1 MAKGRDRKSQSLSLF
16 ESSSRNGRE
25 WPDAPP
31 PDIAPLKPT
40 AVYDTY
46 WRFAVERQKIFF
58 ARAAGEPP
66 PWTDDE
72 ILAEFKFTNAYRAA
86 DRVSQYLIRSVI
98 YRDDL
103 PNSVEEVFF
112 RTMLFKLFNKIETWE
127 LLERECG
134 PVTWS
139 GYDFKRFDGVLSRAM
154 ASAHRIYSAA
164 YIMPSAST
172 FGYSR
177 KHSNHL
183 ALLAMMMADGLPQQI
198 AAATRMQDGFQML
211 IEYPSLGDFLAYQF
225 ITDIN
230 YGEITKFSETEFVVP
245 GPGALDGIKKCFE
258 DTGGLTPAEVIG
270 FMQQRQ
276 EAEFQ
281 RLGITFWSLWGRPL
295 QLIDCQNLFCEV
307 GKYARESHPDVKGV
321 SDRTRIKQKFRPS
334 GGRIEYWFPPK
345 WGINERIAGN
355 RPDLCEV
362 NDGPS

>member
-1 MAKGRDRKSQSLSLF
+1 MAKDHAKKPQSPLLF
-16 ESSSRNGRE
+16 GIGSRSGRE

-40 AVYDTY
+40 VVYDTY
-46 WRFAVERQKIFF
+46 WRFAVERQEIFF

-66 PWTDDE
+66 PWTKDE

-86 DRVSQYLIRSVI
+86 DRVSQFLIRSVI

-103 PNSVEEVFF
+103 PNSIEEVFF
-112 RTMLFKLFNKIETWE
+112 RMMLFKLFNKIETWE

-134 PVTWS
+134 PISWS
-139 GYDFKRFDGVLSRAM
+139 RYDFTRYDGVLRKAM
-154 ASAHRIYSAA
+154 ASGRRIYSAA

-172 FGYSR
+172 FGFAS

-183 ALLAMMMADGLPQQI
+183 ALLGKMIADGLPRQI
-198 AAATRMQDGFQML
+198 AAATRMQDGFDL
-211 IEYPSLGDFLAYQF
+211 LVDYPSLGDFLAYQF

-230 YGEITKFSETEFVVP
+230 YSEITRFSETEFVVP

-258 DTGGLTPAEVIG
+258 DTGGLTPAEVIV

-276 EAEFQ
+276 DAEFQ
-281 RLGITFWSLWGRPL
+281 RLGVTFRSLWGRPM

-307 GKYARESHPDVKGV
+307 GKYARESNPDVKGV

-334 GGRIEYWFPPK
+334 PERIEYWFPPK
-345 WGINERIAGN
+345 WNLNERVAGK
-355 RPDLCEV
+355 
-362 NDGPS
+362 

>member
-1 MAKGRDRKSQSLSLF
+1 MAKDRAKKPHSALLF
-16 ESSSRNGRE
+16 DDGGRNGRV

-31 PDIAPLKPT
+31 PDVAPLKPT

-46 WRFAVERQKIFF
+46 WRFAVERQEIFF

-86 DRVSQYLIRSVI
+86 DRVSQFLIRSVI
-98 YRDDL
+98 YRSDL
-103 PNSVEEVFF
+103 PNTIEEVFF

-134 PVTWS
+134 PITWS
-139 GYDFKRFDGVLSRAM
+139 GYDFKRYDGVLTKAM
-154 ASAHRIYSAA
+154 TASLRIYSAA
-164 YIMPSAST
+164 YIMPSAGT
-172 FGYSR
+172 FGHTR

-183 ALLAMMMADGLPQQI
+183 MLLEKMMSDGLPRKL
-198 AAATRMQDGFQML
+198 AGAGRMQEGFDL
-211 IEYPSLGDFLAYQF
+211 LVNYPSVGDFLAYQF

-230 YGEITKFSETEFVVP
+230 YSEMTSFSEREFVVP
-245 GPGALDGIKKCFE
+245 GPGALDGIKKCFA

-276 EAEFQ
+276 DIEFQ
-281 RLGITFWSLWGRPL
+281 RLGVTFRSLWGRPL

-307 GKYARESHPDVKGV
+307 GKYARASHPDVKGV
-321 SDRTRIKQKFRPS
+321 SVRTRIKQKFRPCS
-334 GGRIEYWFPPK
+334 TRIDYWFPPK
-345 WGINERIAGN
+345 WGLDEKTAG
-355 RPDLCEV
+355 R
-362 NDGPS
+362 